1 MDFAFNILLFFRW
14 RSVRNESRCRDKP
27 YSLTQHGR
35 FWIWTRNV
43 KVISELLL
51 GQKLLFFLM
60 PAREAKQSAGAWVIR
75 DQVTLQLY
83 RFTRNCLIFF
93 TTHKTREAGY
103 RKREIPSFALNLFVF
118 STEFLRNPNP
128 VTGRASASW
137 AVWSW
142 TLKRIKHKTGRGSRA
157 GMLQFRFIH
166 NINIF
171 LAIRCC
177 SFKMLGE
184 LRPSHAPQEYPANP
198 QGFPIVLFLE
208 KV

>member
-1 MDFAFNILLFFRW
+1 MNKKCQSNIQA
-14 RSVRNESRCRDKP
+14 
-27 YSLTQHGR
+27 LTWAKT
-35 FWIWTRNV
+35 FI
-43 KVISELLL
+43 
-51 GQKLLFFLM
+51 FLM
-60 PAREAKQSAGAWVIR
+60 PAREAKQAAGAWVIR
-75 DQVTLQLY
+75 DRVTLQLY
-83 RFTRNCLIFF
+83 RFTRNCLIFL

-118 STEFLRNPNP
+118 SAEFLRNPNP
-128 VTGRASASW
+128 MTGRASASW

-142 TLKRIKHKTGRGSRA
+142 TLKRIKHKMGRGSGA

-166 NINIF
+166 NINIS

-177 SFKMLGE
+177 SFKMPGE

-198 QGFPIVLFLE
+198 QGFPIELFLE